1 MERKYILKGGFSL
14 VFDRGVDF
22 LGFESYFFFK
32 KGMVVVQDNEMVV
45 YA

>member
-1 MERKYILKGGFSL
+1 MGVELGCPLF

-22 LGFESYFFFK
+22 LGFESFCFYK
-32 KGMVVVQDNEMVV
+32 KGMIVVQDNEMVV

>member
-22 LGFESYFFFK
+22 LGFESFFLK
-32 KGMVVVQDNEMVV
+32 KGHGSRSRQ
-45 YA
+45 

>member
-22 LGFESYFFFK
+22 LGFKSFFF
-32 KGMVVVQDNEMVV
+32 
-45 YA
+45 

>member
-22 LGFESYFFFK
+22 LGFESFFFL

>member
-22 LGFESYFFFK
+22 LSFESFFLK